1 MNLATQRRRTRRS
14 HWLVPAAFVLLAVVW
29 GAGAARADIY
39 VHVLMC
45 IDQPFEAE
53 AFDAKDGVRIYPADT
68 KQFRTKGQS
77 EKMHCA
83 GQGEG
88 YCQMILTV
96 GETQGSG
103 GKIGFHLDSG
113 KWAKVTAYNYNTE
126 EFTVERNLDSAPT
139 CN

>member
-1 MNLATQRRRTRRS
+1 MNLDPQRRGTRRS
-14 HWLVPAAFVLLAVVW
+14 RWLVPAAFALMTGVW

-53 AFDAKDGVRIYPADT
+53 AFDAKDSVRIYPADT
-68 KQFRTKGQS
+68 KQFREKGQS
-77 EKMHCA
+77 EQMHCA
-83 GQGEG
+83 GEG
-88 YCQMILTV
+88 KGFCQMILTV
-96 GETQGSG
+96 GETEGDG

-113 KWAKVTAYNYNTE
+113 KWAVVTAYSFSE
-126 EFTVERNLDSAPT
+126 EKFTVESNLDSAPT